1 MPVPDYETFMLP
13 LLRAVAD
20 GADHHVRDVRET
32 LAAEF
37 KLTPADR
44 AEMLP
49 SGKQSV
55 FDNRVG
61 WTKTYL
67 DKAGLLGTVRRGVY
81 RTTKAGK
88 AVLIEQPPRIDKQY
102 LKRFDAFQQFLAVQH
117 DDEGGEEADDAAVEA
132 AAATPQEHLE
142 AAYRKI
148 RQKVESEV
156 LQAVL
161 SASPGFFEK
170 VVVEM
175 LVKMGYG
182 GSLRDAGKALGG
194 TGDGGID
201 GIINEDR
208 LGFDAIY
215 VQAKRWKDNTV
226 GRPTVQSFAGS
237 LLGKKGRKGVFITTS
252 TFSKDA
258 QEYVKEVEANAKIV
272 LIDGPT
278 LASLMVDYGI
288 GVSTEST
295 FEIKRLDSDYFSEE

>member
-1 MPVPDYETFMLP
+1 MASRACCSGVGGRPVPRLRRTAGGSETSLP
-13 LLRAVAD
+13 DRGTLVD
-20 GADHHVRDVRET
+20 GADQDLH
-32 LAAEF
+32 
-37 KLTPADR
+37 DR
-44 AEMLP
+44 
-49 SGKQSV
+49 
-55 FDNRVG
+55 R
-61 WTKTYL
+61 
-67 DKAGLLGTVRRGVY
+67 
-81 RTTKAGK
+81 
-88 AVLIEQPPRIDKQY
+88 
-102 LKRFDAFQQFLAVQH
+102 H
-117 DDEGGEEADDAAVEA
+117 D
-132 AAATPQEHLE
+132 Q
-142 AAYRKI
+142 
-148 RQKVESEV
+148 
-156 LQAVL
+156 
-161 SASPGFFEK
+161 
-170 VVVEM
+170 
-175 LVKMGYG
+175 G
-182 GSLRDAGKALGG
+182 GSLLDAGKALGG

>member
-1 MPVPDYETFMLP
+1 
-13 LLRAVAD
+13 
-20 GADHHVRDVRET
+20 VRET

>member
-67 DKAGLLGTVRRGVY
+67 DKAGLLETVRRGVY
-81 RTTKAGK
+81 RITKAGK

-237 LLGKKGRKGVFITTS
+237 LLGKKGRKGVCITTS

>member
-1 MPVPDYETFMLP
+1 M
-13 LLRAVAD
+13 
-20 GADHHVRDVRET
+20 RET